1 MSGWFYFAV
10 FLLLANLTTMFWFYV
25 RMKNRFSEKR
35 ILSDIR
41 KEVEQLVTE
50 LGRETDRDVEILESR
65 IRALR
70 DLMDEADRRILLAD
84 REEAKRR
91 VQPVI
96 PPETPTAP
104 PAGQVERTS
113 TTKEPADTAAPVS
126 SEPVTIYTRPRI
138 TRSGKSIP
146 IEIPVREQVLQMARK
161 NISAEM
167 ISKTT
172 GMSLGEV
179 DLILAMNNSSL

>member
-10 FLLLANLTTMFWFYV
+10 FLLLANLTAMFWFYI

-84 REEAKRR
+84 REETKRR

-96 PPETPTAP
+96 PPETPAAP
-104 PAGQVERTS
+104 PAGPVART
-113 TTKEPADTAAPVS
+113 DTEK
-126 SEPVTIYTRPRI
+126 EPVTIYTRPRI

>member
-10 FLLLANLTTMFWFYV
+10 FLLLANLTVMFVFYV

-35 ILSDIR
+35 ILADIR
-41 KEVEQLVTE
+41 NEVEQLITE
-50 LGRETDRDVEILESR
+50 LGRETDRDVEILENR
-65 IRALR
+65 IRSLR

-84 REEAKRR
+84 REETKRSAH
-91 VQPVI
+91 PVI
-96 PPETPTAP
+96 PHE
-104 PAGQVERTS
+104 
-113 TTKEPADTAAPVS
+113 EPARKPEVPVAEARHKKETTTGTTS
-126 SEPVTIYTRPRI
+126 SPAEPVTIYTRPRI
-138 TRSGKSIP
+138 TRSERSIP
-146 IEIPVREQVLQMARK
+146 IEVPVREQVIQMARK

-167 ISKTT
+167 IAKTT